1 MKTKRLILRSLVLT
15 SSLILGLTTAGLV
28 QSGEHD
34 MPDEISAAD
43 AGVRDDDK
51 NQDKSIKQRLHMQE
65 GAKPKSTT
73 PAIVRMGSSA
83 TNQARP
89 NKSTAE
95 RPEARGALL
104 AAKSFSLLLWNNG
117 RNGSELRAHRLMGL

>member
-1 MKTKRLILRSLVLT
+1 MKTKKLIFRSLVLT
-15 SSLILGLTTAGLV
+15 SSLIFGLTTAGLV

-65 GAKPKSTT
+65 GAKPKSDNSRYSTDGVERYE
-73 PAIVRMGSSA
+73 PSA
-83 TNQARP
+83 
-89 NKSTAE
+89 AE
-95 RPEARGALL
+95 QEYSGTGPKLE
-104 AAKSFSLLLWNNG
+104 G
-117 RNGSELRAHRLMGL
+117 RY